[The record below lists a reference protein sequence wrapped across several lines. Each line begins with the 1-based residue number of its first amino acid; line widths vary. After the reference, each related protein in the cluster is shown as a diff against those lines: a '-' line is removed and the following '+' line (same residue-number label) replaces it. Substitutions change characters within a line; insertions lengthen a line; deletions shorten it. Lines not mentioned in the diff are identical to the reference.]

1 MDLVGYTQHYLAY
14 GENHAQEHANHE
26 FGSQYDDVSER
37 YYQEAQDMRD
47 ESLMSDEYQEYMQ
60 KVYDAGFG
68 EDWQAYEASWKRT
81 LEYAQQLGH

>member
-1 MDLVGYTQHYLAY
+1 MFDSW
-14 GENHAQEHANHE
+14 ERREE
-26 FGSQYDDVSER
+26 MWDDYFAKDDAIRER
-37 YYQEAQDMRD
+37 YHREAEDMRN